1 MRDAYGLLSVWEA
14 TLELWGQVMVQ
25 RECRGQVIW
34 SACELQG
41 TCSLWDPG
49 GERCSGE
56 EFVVGTEVAR
66 WTEATPQALG
76 GVRQADSRMQGH
88 REFWKQAEA
97 GSALSRMES
106 DRSMRQRGSLR

>member
-1 MRDAYGLLSVWEA
+1 MPRMRDAYGLLSVWEA

-56 EFVVGTEVAR
+56 EFVVSTEVAR

-76 GVRQADSRMQGH
+76 GVRQADSMMQGH
-88 REFWKQAEA
+88 REFWK
-97 GSALSRMES
+97 
-106 DRSMRQRGSLR
+106 